1 MSDNFTDLPTQVAE
15 CLHMLDCNPNMR
27 QGIHNELRAEW
38 LAEYSVVD
46 SSSDIEAVVRREVQS
61 ARRNY
66 AR

>member
-46 SSSDIEAVVRREVQS
+46 SFDLEEVVRKEVQS
-61 ARRNY
+61 ARRSY
-66 AR
+66 VR